1 MKKYN
6 IRKHVNIHIITFIL
20 TIFAVVLLDLLRVYS
35 ISPTAMIA
43 FLTAYSLYII
53 ISTIYMVSK
62 NESNKI
68 NKK

>member
-6 IRKHVNIHIITFIL
+6 IRKHVNIHIITFVM
-20 TIFAVVLLDLLRVYS
+20 TIFVVVLMDLLEVYS

-43 FLTAYSLYII
+43 FLTCYSLYII

-62 NESNKI
+62 NEHDKT